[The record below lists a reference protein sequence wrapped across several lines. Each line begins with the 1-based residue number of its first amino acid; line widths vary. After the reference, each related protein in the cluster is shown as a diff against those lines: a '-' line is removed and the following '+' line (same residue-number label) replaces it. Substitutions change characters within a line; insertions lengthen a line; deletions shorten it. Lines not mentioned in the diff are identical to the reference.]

1 MIPAPH
7 ASKSTPASGATKA
20 TLIKEP
26 RLKII
31 HQRDVIPNRAESPV
45 RNPLF
50 AFAVTDRALLP
61 AAFDFVF
68 DSEEHDGRAGKHNRS
83 YENSF
88 TLSEI
93 DGIGI

>member
-1 MIPAPH
+1 MIRFPH

-45 RNPLF
+45 RNLLF
-50 AFAVTDRALLP
+50 VLTPADRALLP
-61 AAFDFVF
+61 AAFDVDLDF
-68 DSEEHDGRAGKHNRS
+68 DRAQIAEKLTNACGTVEERRFSAA
-83 YENSF
+83 
-88 TLSEI
+88 
-93 DGIGI
+93 